1 MGNIEHILNFTI
13 QVSKYLTLLGVI
25 PSKVDLP
32 TLYNKVR
39 RFFNKTYSVGVHLNL
54 ITTNKGVKL

>member
-1 MGNIEHILNFTI
+1 M
-13 QVSKYLTLLGVI
+13 YLTLLGVI

-32 TLYNKVR
+32 TLFNNKVR